1 MGRVNIQGL
10 GVVDIEGDTPNE
22 QEIEVFKRMAAAK
35 GASQLTD
42 GAAEEVT
49 DSFMSSPTFGR
60 ILTEAGLA
68 IAGSIATGG
77 LALPGIALRA
87 GMLARPFLTQLAK
100 SSIGAG
106 VGGGT
111 GAAVAQTFDPKED
124 VVAEI
129 LRATTEG
136 ALAEAIGAP
145 LVIKGA
151 QVAGK
156 FLGSSNPKTFND
168 LLKGANE
175 AELALQGKSVEILK
189 GIKPKDFAKLKPE
202 EQKKILKEITSKGFV
217 ADEQTVGQFAAKV
230 GLDAD
235 ATSLGKLTKTAQE
248 MAQGLTPGVK
258 SSNRTLEIIENIAQK
273 SIIGGGAI
281 STRYQAAKEIG
292 DLIAKDVLSE
302 FSSGA
307 SEAEIGRLFFESLGK
322 ARGAFDTTKNQ
333 LYKNIDDILIQKG
346 AKTTEVI
353 PVNTLKTTV
362 DDIRS
367 LYTEGGMPD
376 VLAQRLGK
384 IVDNIDLR
392 SGKYSFSQLD
402 SLRKLLVDDLGTP
415 MSKLGRESTGKL
427 IKSIDDILTNPAMK
441 DIIPEQAVEAL
452 FKANKFFREGNDVFS
467 RGITST
473 LLKNAGQDGLIIG
486 KDAKAMQ
493 NVFKQVAGQDNVMS
507 AKAIFREIDALTGKS
522 VPRGDGFDALKPM
535 LDPATGKP
543 LLTLAEGNA
552 LKASIRGHYL
562 SNAMDAALTTNAQFG
577 KFYSAEK
584 FINQLGKKP
593 QLRKFLFQG
602 DDAAKLKN
610 LQNTL
615 AFAQGDLSRLPGLP
629 GGIFIQLKQ
638 AGAAGQILQLGQ
650 AGTIGVAGVLG
661 GLVPAAGI
669 LFAPAIASKIM
680 LNPKFSNLIFKEQ
693 AKLIAK
699 GENTPSKMGVLYRQ
713 IVGRMFTDGL
723 ITKEERDNAFTQ
735 VDQMQN
741 TLAANEAS
749 KNNQAS
755 LPNVE
760 PSNYPI
766 INQGSVGTGSGGS
779 NAQLAQAL
787 NLFNKGGI
795 VSAKKNF

>member
-22 QEIEVFKRMAAAK
+22 QEIKVFQRMVEAK

-77 LALPGIALRA
+77 LALPGLALRA

-156 FLGSSNPKTFND
+156 FLGSSNPKSFND

-189 GIKPKDFAKLKPE
+189 GIKTKDFAKLKPE
-202 EQKKILKEITSKGFV
+202 DQKKILKEITSKGFV

-235 ATSLGKLTKTAQE
+235 ATSLGKLAKTAQE

-302 FSSGA
+302 FSAGA
-307 SEAEIGRLFFESLGK
+307 SEAEIGRLFFESLGG
-322 ARGAFDTTKNQ
+322 ARGAFETTKNQ
-333 LYKNIDDILIQKG
+333 LYKNVDDILIRKG

-353 PVNTLKTTV
+353 PVNTLRNTL

-367 LYTEGGMPD
+367 VYTEGGMPE
-376 VLAQRLGK
+376 VLAQRLGSITK
-384 IVDNIDLR
+384 NIEAR
-392 SGKYSFSQLD
+392 AGKYSFSQLD

-415 MSKLGRESTGKL
+415 ISKLGREQTGKL
-427 IKSIDDILTNPAMK
+427 IKSIDDILTDKALK
-441 DIIPEQAVEAL
+441 DIVPEEAVEAL
-452 FKANKFFREGNDVFS
+452 FKANKFFREGNDVFT
-467 RGITST
+467 RGVTST

-522 VPRGDGFDALKPM
+522 VPQGDGFKAIKM
-535 LDPATGKP
+535 LDPQTGKP
-543 LLTLAEGNA
+543 LLTLEEGNK
-552 LKASIRGHYL
+552 LKEAIRGHYL

-602 DDAAKLKN
+602 DDATKLKN

-669 LFAPAIASKIM
+669 LFAP
-680 LNPKFSNLIFKEQ
+680 
-693 AKLIAK
+693 
-699 GENTPSKMGVLYRQ
+699 
-713 IVGRMFTDGL
+713 
-723 ITKEERDNAFTQ
+723 
-735 VDQMQN
+735 
-741 TLAANEAS
+741 
-749 KNNQAS
+749 
-755 LPNVE
+755 
-760 PSNYPI
+760 
-766 INQGSVGTGSGGS
+766 
-779 NAQLAQAL
+779 QLHQRL
-787 NLFNKGGI
+787 C
-795 VSAKKNF
+795 